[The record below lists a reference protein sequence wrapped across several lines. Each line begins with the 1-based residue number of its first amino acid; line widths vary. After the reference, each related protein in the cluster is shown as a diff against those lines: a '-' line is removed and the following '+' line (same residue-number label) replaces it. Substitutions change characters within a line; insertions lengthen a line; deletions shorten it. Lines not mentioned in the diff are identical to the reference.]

1 MIKQMIDTIFLCEY
15 IITKILSTLLGLL
28 DLIKSRIKLIG
39 FFKWM
44 DKYQGYWCNTK
55 NKK

>member
-1 MIKQMIDTIFLCEY
+1 MSKFTNMIKQMIDTIFLCEY

-39 FFKWM
+39 FFK
-44 DKYQGYWCNTK
+44 
-55 NKK
+55 